1 MKKSVP
7 EILIEAAATYE
18 ERNKV
23 YGDTYKNFGSA
34 MAAAFPNGL
43 VVKTAD
49 DWNRVGLMVQIMGK
63 VTRYAAQFE
72 NGGHLD
78 SAHDACVYSAMLEEL
93 TREYPSDRN

>member
-1 MKKSVP
+1 MKKTVP
-7 EILIEAAATYE
+7 EILIDAAQTYE

-23 YGDTYKNFGSA
+23 YGDTYKNFGGA

-49 DWNRVGLMVQIMGK
+49 DWNRIGLLVQIMGK
-63 VTRYAAQFE
+63 ITRYAAQFE
-72 NGGHLD
+72 NGGHID

-93 TREYPSDRN
+93 TREHTAERS

>member
-7 EILIEAAATYE
+7 TILTEAAKTYE
-18 ERNKV
+18 ERNKI
-23 YGDTYKNFGSA
+23 YGDTYKNFGGA

-49 DWNRVGLMVQIMGK
+49 DWNRIGLLVQIMGK

-78 SAHDACVYSAMLEEL
+78 SAHDACVYAAMLEEL
-93 TREYPSDRN
+93 TVEYSSVGS